1 MSVYYLTI
9 NLKYTVLGQV
19 LKTLSIKSDLS
30 TIVGSTVDLSFE
42 TDMVAH
48 TNVTSSYGSLFTE
61 IQQQKVKHIECKGKY
76 SLTSVLNTNIYI
88 ILTTD
93 TQIIKANTIH
103 IYKIFDIS
111 PFVKGLSVANKEWLM
126 NSAKYFDS
134 PEFKSLMER
143 LGPTVEVVHTSSG
156 TSLVTS
162 YRKLIFCNAYH
173 TVLVKSDTELCLYDI
188 IVVLW
193 NTYISEYPDKLIM
206 ERFQRYNN
214 SNSMVYIDLC
224 DVSVEEFLSN
234 EKFIRGCLDL

>member
-9 NLKYTVLGQV
+9 NLKYIVLGQI

-42 TDMVAH
+42 TDMIAH
-48 TNVTSSYGSLFTE
+48 PNITSSYGSLFTE
-61 IQQQKVKHIECKGKY
+61 IQQQRVKHNECKGKY
-76 SLTSVLNTNIYI
+76 SLSSTLNTNIYI
-88 ILTTD
+88 ILVTS

-103 IYKIFDIS
+103 VYKIHDIS
-111 PFVKGLSVANKEWLM
+111 PYIKGLSIADKEWLM

-134 PEFKSLMER
+134 PEFESLLKR
-143 LGPTVEVVHTSSG
+143 LGPTVKFEHTANG
-156 TSLVTS
+156 TSLTTS

-173 TVLVKSDTELCLYDI
+173 SILIKSETELGLYDN

-206 ERFQRYNN
+206 ERFQRYNS
-214 SNSMVYIDLC
+214 SNSIVYIDLC
-224 DVSVEEFLSN
+224 DVSVEDVLSN
-234 EKFIRGCLDL
+234 EKFVRGCLDL